1 MPRKGMANRANEAY
15 NRIMSAITNNG
26 KDKNPTHTLSLECI
40 RNIIGCDATQYLL
53 ETGMIEIAGRYS
65 ETRAICCRI
74 W

>member
-1 MPRKGMANRANEAY
+1 MRYYIVDIKGTVY
-15 NRIMSAITNNG
+15 GDFG
-26 KDKNPTHTLSLECI
+26 KKASLECI

-65 ETRAICCRI
+65 ETGAICCRI